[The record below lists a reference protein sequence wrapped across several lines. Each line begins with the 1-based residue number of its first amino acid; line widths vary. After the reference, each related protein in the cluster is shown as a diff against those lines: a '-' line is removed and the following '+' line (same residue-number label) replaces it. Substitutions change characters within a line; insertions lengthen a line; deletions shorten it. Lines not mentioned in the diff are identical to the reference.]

1 MNRATFPA
9 SLAVVALSALTS
21 YAQTASLPSSSK
33 ILARDGGVAAN
44 VPNKGATILGT
55 VFAFDGRKLP
65 PGANV
70 TLVSS
75 GGEDQLAKPL
85 VDGAYQ
91 FDNVRPG
98 TYELEASAID
108 LGTAKRTGIEV
119 KEGDNLKRDVVLQR
133 DDGPYARIAD
143 QEDDTQACRPSE
155 KPAEHYWFPSLG
167 GRLTSE
173 KHLETGRLWS
183 LGALVLLL
191 IGMATT
197 RWYKIAKPSHNF
209 LLRRIDYLR
218 IQVKTYVEN
227 VYPAVAAT
235 LNQHLSECKE
245 PTGSSLF
252 LFWSQSAENATWMR
266 VHGIEAELAAWLPT
280 NLVLTDLIMAEPQL
294 RETKINKN
302 AAQALAD
309 RIHAELE
316 RDTQGMHEEP
326 EQDDAIDL
334 RRKLLSQAKAM
345 ILADRDQS
353 FIALTDWQ
361 NKATWLTLVAWILMV
376 VLGATEGNVIL
387 FVAGAAG
394 GLLSRMMR
402 TINKPEFAI
411 DHGASWS
418 TLFLSPLFG
427 ALSAWFGVGLITVL
441 ASSKVQALGP
451 LFSLVRWDHP
461 LLLSTLSA
469 AFVLGFSERWFKSL
483 MEAAEGGKDD
493 KKSDTKNATP
503 TEGASQASQPR
514 PTPQSAPPPSPLP
527 PPKRDDDTLSPG
539 VRMLPGRGYLWL
551 TADGAAHTFT
561 RLVSTTSTTGGAQA
575 YTTDWK
581 VANESAIL
589 IANLTPGA
597 LPLVAIV
604 NRSART
610 VTFEV
615 INGSPVSNP
624 QPQPFA
630 IQNNKWL
637 AQRPDH
643 GRLDVTI
650 VGDAVTTVGLLAPSE
665 MWRTKGISTPTG
677 IYDFFLQTLTG
688 DLRYTLLA
696 VDDQSSSIRFGR
708 IENGDYPFVVVNQ
721 TTGKVIYQMRL
732 LDKSIDGKTVSTMTF
747 YDPTSPSTV
756 LESPTITDHAD
767 GTRPN
772 FTFTLNDE
780 ITFVIEY
787 KGVRGTISS
796 VSLKGVHL

>member
-9 SLAVVALSALTS
+9 SLAVVALSALSS
-21 YAQTASLPSSSK
+21 YAQTASPPASSK
-33 ILARDGGVAAN
+33 VLARDGGVAAN
-44 VPNKGATILGT
+44 VPNEGTTILGT

-65 PGANV
+65 PGANI
-70 TLVSS
+70 TLSSS
-75 GGEDQLAKPL
+75 GGDQRVFSLG
-85 VDGAYQ
+85 DGQYK
-91 FDNVRPG
+91 FSDVRPG
-98 TYELEASAID
+98 TYELEARAVD
-108 LGTAKRTGIEV
+108 LSTAKQTGIEV
-119 KEGDNLKRDVVLQR
+119 KKGDRLTRDVVLQR
-133 DDGPYARIAD
+133 DDGPLARIAD
-143 QEDDTQACRPSE
+143 QEDDTQADKPSE
-155 KPAEHYWFPSLG
+155 KLAEHCWFPSLG
-167 GRLTSE
+167 GWLTGE
-173 KHLETGRLWS
+173 NDRRWG

-209 LLRRIDYLR
+209 LLRHVEYLR

-235 LNQHLSECKE
+235 LNDHLNKCKE

-266 VHGIEAELAAWLPT
+266 VHGIEAELAAWLPAS
-280 NLVLTDLIMAEPQL
+280 LVLTDLIIAEPQL

-316 RDTQGMHEEP
+316 RDTQGMHKEP
-326 EQDDAIDL
+326 EQDHVIDL

-345 ILADRDQS
+345 ILGDRDQS

-376 VLGATEGNVIL
+376 VLGAIEGNVIL

-402 TINKPEFAI
+402 SIGKPEFAI

-427 ALSAWFGVGLITVL
+427 ALNAWFGVGLITVL

-483 MEAAEGGKDD
+483 MKAAEGGKND

-503 TEGASQASQPR
+503 AEGASQASQPR
-514 PTPQSAPPPSPLP
+514 PTPQSSPPPSPLP

-539 VRMLPGRGYLWL
+539 VRRLPGRGYLWL
-551 TADGAAHTFT
+551 TADGAAHAFT
-561 RLVSTTSTTGGAQA
+561 RLVSTAPSTGGAQA

-604 NRSART
+604 NRSAKT

-624 QPQPFA
+624 QPQPLA

-650 VGDAVTTVGLLAPSE
+650 VDDAVTAVGMLAPSE
-665 MWRTKGISTPTG
+665 MWKTKGISTPRMT
-677 IYDFFLQTLTG
+677 YDFFLQTLTG
-688 DLRYTLLA
+688 DLPYTLLQ
-696 VDDQSSSIRFGR
+696 VDGQSPSIFFGR
-708 IENGDYPFVVVNQ
+708 IANGDYPFVVVNQ
-721 TTGKVIYQMRL
+721 ATGKVIYQMRL
-732 LDKSIDGKTVSTMTF
+732 LDKSVDGKTVSTMTLD
-747 YDPTSPSTV
+747 DPTNPGTV
-756 LESPTITDHAD
+756 LESPTITDHPD
-767 GTRPN
+767 NTPPG
-772 FTFTLNDE
+772 FTFTLKDG
-780 ITFVIEY
+780 ITTFVIEY
-787 KGVRGTISS
+787 NGARSTISS
-796 VSLKGVHL
+796 VSLKGVNL